1 MGSTTWATWASA
13 ARPPS
18 RTASHAS
25 SSTPTARHAGCAPEH
40 WARRALLGTESM
52 LASLVGE
59 TTVDAFWSAPAWAS
73 AKRVVCTYVIC
84 VIVSGLDG
92 WTVRVFVF

>member
-1 MGSTTWATWASA
+1 
-13 ARPPS
+13 
-18 RTASHAS
+18 
-25 SSTPTARHAGCAPEH
+25 
-40 WARRALLGTESM
+40 M

>member
-1 MGSTTWATWASA
+1 
-13 ARPPS
+13 
-18 RTASHAS
+18 
-25 SSTPTARHAGCAPEH
+25 
-40 WARRALLGTESM
+40 M

-84 VIVSGLDG
+84 VIVSGVLDVKVIG
-92 WTVRVFVF
+92 ELHGGFQQRVSSALGCLDSRQPTPIVTVAPGARVSSQRGGAPTPRRGDG